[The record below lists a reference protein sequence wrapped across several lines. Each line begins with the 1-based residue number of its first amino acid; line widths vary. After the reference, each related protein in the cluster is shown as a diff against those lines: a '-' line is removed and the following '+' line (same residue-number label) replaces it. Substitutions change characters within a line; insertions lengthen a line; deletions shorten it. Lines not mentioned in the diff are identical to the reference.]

1 MGKIDRYS
9 GNMKAFAAEALSAER
24 TIFGDTT
31 QSDTLDD
38 NITGDF
44 LRGWEIVGVNEN
56 PTKQD
61 FNGLAFTLGQLITK

>member
-1 MGKIDRYS
+1 ME
-9 GNMKAFAAEALSAER
+9 AFAAEALSAER

-56 PTKQD
+56 PTKAG
-61 FNGLAFTLGQLITK
+61 F